1 MESPRR
7 SRQQRPLA
15 EQHDEWMAHLRRQV
29 VSRRTIV
36 RGAVGAAAGSLL
48 LGAGAWSDQAVAAV
62 VASTGTVAGGFL
74 VNGRHLSFGD
84 DPSRQMWVGGQ
95 LFNLNK
101 YNAVPPRSVKVWLE
115 YGRDRSYGRTVEA
128 EIRELLT
135 HVPVWDGKPGVLK
148 ASRTLNADQ
157 FFVHALM
164 SDLEPGSEY
173 HYRFRYASGRETGAT
188 PDATFIT
195 APGEACEPFTF
206 TAFGDEGIPG
216 PSLDRD
222 PSLLPE
228 SDWGMWNNGNY
239 DSTDPD
245 RPSLTKVNTTNAVIN
260 EITKVRNL
268 TNGTPSRFNLQ
279 AGDLCYA
286 QAQGDIQPIINPDG
300 PNGSQPSSGNTPQP
314 GANSGGWDYYDPWIW
329 TSWFPMIE
337 ASSASIPW
345 MFATG
350 NHDTELFS
358 AQVAADKVT
367 VANYEAHGYGGLKK
381 RMDLPKSGPSDCP
394 SVYSF
399 SYGNV
404 GVISLDANELSWEI
418 QGLLGYS
425 DGAQV
430 RWLED
435 TLAGWRRDPRIDFIV
450 AFYHECAFS
459 TCNGHSSDGGVRSA
473 LAPLFSK
480 YQVDLAVQG
489 HNHVYERTN
498 PLMYDARTNTAR
510 SSKQAVAVSP
520 SEPAEVEPA
529 KDGTTYATVGT
540 AGTPRYAWTGAHE
553 TDRNFA
559 VGQGSGTTV
568 VGDAKTQVGPYVNER
583 DFSTTFETVDWSQA
597 RYADY
602 GFIALDVIPA
612 PHGRRTTMTLRFINE
627 QGRELD
633 RVVFSRTAGE
643 VLSRP

>member
-1 MESPRR
+1 
-7 SRQQRPLA
+7 
-15 EQHDEWMAHLRRQV
+15 
-29 VSRRTIV
+29 
-36 RGAVGAAAGSLL
+36 
-48 LGAGAWSDQAVAAV
+48 
-62 VASTGTVAGGFL
+62 
-74 VNGRHLSFGD
+74 
-84 DPSRQMWVGGQ
+84 
-95 LFNLNK
+95 
-101 YNAVPPRSVKVWLE
+101 
-115 YGRDRSYGRTVEA
+115 
-128 EIRELLT
+128 
-135 HVPVWDGKPGVLK
+135 
-148 ASRTLNADQ
+148 
-157 FFVHALM
+157 M

-173 HYRFRYASGRETGAT
+173 HYRFRYTSGRETGAT

-381 RMDLPKSGPSDCP
+381 RMDLPKTGPSDCP

-498 PLMYDARTNTAR
+498 PLIYDAKTNTAR

-633 RVVFSRTAGE
+633 RVVFSRTAGA

>member
-7 SRQQRPLA
+7 PRQERPLA

-62 VASTGTVAGGFL
+62 VASAGTVAGGFL

-228 SDWGMWNNGNY
+228 SDWGMWNNGSY

-314 GANSGGWDYYDPWIW
+314 AANSGGWDYYDPWIW

-367 VANYEAHGYGGLKK
+367 VANYEAHGYGGLNK
-381 RMDLPKSGPSDCP
+381 RMDLPKTGPSDCP
-394 SVYSF
+394 SVYRF

-498 PLMYDARTNTAR
+498 PLIYDAKTNTAR

-553 TDRNFA
+553 TDRNFV

-633 RVVFSRTAGE
+633 RVVFSRTAGA

>member
-7 SRQQRPLA
+7 PRQERPLA

-195 APGEACEPFTF
+195 APGETCDPFTF

-314 GANSGGWDYYDPWIW
+314 AANSGGWDYYDPWIW

-381 RMDLPKSGPSDCP
+381 RMDLPKTGPSACP

-498 PLMYDARTNTAR
+498 PLIYDAKTNTAR

-520 SEPAEVEPA
+520 GEPAEVEPA

-559 VGQGSGTTV
+559 VGKGSGTTV

-612 PHGRRTTMTLRFINE
+612 RGRRTTMTLRFINE
-627 QGRELD
+627 HGRELD